1 MAFIPKD
8 GERNTVDVPNAAA
21 AKPMESIGA
30 QLNRMT
36 GVEEKSLY
44 GDGKQKVDKEQF
56 LKMFMEQLKYQDPM
70 NPVKNEQFSQ
80 QMAMFS
86 QLEQQ
91 VNMNKNLEKMISQGN
106 NTQVASLQ
114 LVGKDILADRS
125 AIFHEKEKLSAIQFK
140 IPADS
145 SEVRV
150 EIKDFAGETVKK
162 LSLGAQNQG
171 EVKTKWDG
179 TDEQG
184 RPVGNGRYS
193 YIVTTRSM
201 DGKEEKVNTKV
212 DGRVTGVT
220 TAGGTVF
227 LLVGDQRIALNEVET
242 IKEASAANQG
252 VVKDANGVVIPS
264 NASNTAGTESVG
276 NKNEGDSEGGIP
288 SDAKPEAMKVAVS
301 DEAKKD
307 LDAHPAPEEDDGS
320 SLHPLLPM
328 MYR

>member
-1 MAFIPKD
+1 M
-8 GERNTVDVPNAAA
+8 DVPSSTGKA
-21 AKPMESIGA
+21 ESIGA
-30 QLNRMT
+30 QLNRMA
-36 GVEEKSLY
+36 GVAPEKSIY
-44 GDGKQKVDKEQF
+44 GSGEKKVDKEQF

-91 VNMNKNLEKMISQGN
+91 VNMNKNLEKMISQQN
-106 NTQVASLQ
+106 NTQIAALQ
-114 LVGKDILADRS
+114 LVGKDILADRA
-125 AIFHEKEKLSAIQFK
+125 AIFHEKEKISSMQFK
-140 IPADS
+140 LPADAN
-145 SEVRV
+145 EVRV

-162 LSLGAQNQG
+162 IELGGQNKG

-179 TDEQG
+179 TDENG
-184 RPVGNGRYS
+184 RPLENGRYS
-193 YIVTTRSM
+193 YTVTMRTM
-201 DGKEEKVNTKV
+201 DGKDEKVNTKV

-242 IKEASAANQG
+242 IKEAAATNLAT
-252 VVKDANGVVIPS
+252 ANAAPGIPGAPVNAPS
-264 NASNTAGTESVG
+264 NAMNPAGMNTASKDTE
-276 NKNEGDSEGGIP
+276 KSETNADGGIAP
-288 SDAKPEAMKVAVS
+288 SEQPGAMKVAVS
-301 DEAKKD
+301 DEVRKD
-307 LDAHPAPEEDDGS
+307 LDSDAKGGSSDDGS